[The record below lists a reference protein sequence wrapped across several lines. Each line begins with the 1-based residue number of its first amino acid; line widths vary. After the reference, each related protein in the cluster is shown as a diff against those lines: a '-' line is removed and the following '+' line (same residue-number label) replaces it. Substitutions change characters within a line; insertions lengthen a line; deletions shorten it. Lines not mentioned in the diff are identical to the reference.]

1 MEQKDTIVQ
10 NGPITTTGGEIILYQ
25 PDSSIRLEVWMQE
38 ETVWLT
44 QAQMTQ
50 LFQTTKQ
57 NISLHIG
64 NIFKEGELNKT
75 SVVKDFL
82 TTAADGKD
90 CAADIG
96 ETRGRCIGGDCH
108 KARRGNAK
116 TRPRTPQSAIPTRRN
131 PGVRALPRPLSH
143 HRRHCLSPR
152 RIPQGFGQENV
163 CVQSDGGGGGRD
175 SDNFVEK
182 RTITV
187 SSE

>member
-1 MEQKDTIVQ
+1 
-10 NGPITTTGGEIILYQ
+10 
-25 PDSSIRLEVWMQE
+25 MQE

-90 CAADIG
+90 GAETRHSHRQLRGRFCAADIG

-116 TRPRTPQSAIPTRRN
+116 TRPRTPQSAIHARRN

-143 HRRHCLSPR
+143 HRRHCLSSR
-152 RIPQGFGQENV
+152 RIPQGLGQENV
-163 CVQSDGGGGGRD
+163 CVQSDGGGGGGD
-175 SDNFVEK
+175 SDNLMEK
-182 RTITV
+182 RAITV
-187 SSE
+187 SS